1 MEDVIRI
8 TADKSP
14 GLHEVYLPIILE
26 NGAVVYPPEFWIEVT
41 TSRQQTLIDL
51 FNQHNVCFKIF
62 EIVDIEPKV
71 SMAVCRYNESYN
83 KSFPVIQKICRSM
96 GVDKIIVSNGEL
108 FD

>member
-26 NGAVVYPPEFWIEVT
+26 NGAVVYPPEFWIDVT

-96 GVDKIIVSNGEL
+96 GIDKIIVSNGEL